1 MANTGSFTNTQS
13 LANYMIENQVIIKVI
28 DNTDNTGKYFGVD
41 AKDKDKRYV
50 LASGITNIGMDN
62 VGGLSI
68 SDFTPN
74 DGKPA
79 FKMIHKTGVLVD
91 KTVSTLSFADLA
103 KVDVF

>member
-1 MANTGSFTNTQS
+1 MANTGSFANTQS
-13 LANYMIENQVIIKVI
+13 LANYMIENKVIIKVI

-41 AKDKDKRYV
+41 TKDKRYV

-68 SDFTPN
+68 SDFTPG
-74 DGKPA
+74 DGAPG
-79 FKMIHKTGVLVD
+79 FKMIHKTGVYTD

>member
-1 MANTGSFTNTQS
+1 MANTGSFANTQS
-13 LANYMIENQVIIKVI
+13 LANYMIENKVIIKVI
-28 DNTDNTGKYFGVD
+28 DNTDKTGKYFGVD
-41 AKDKDKRYV
+41 TKDKRYV
-50 LASGITNIGMDN
+50 LATGITNIGMDN
-62 VGGLSI
+62 IEGLSI

-79 FKMIHKTGVLVD
+79 FKMVHKTGVYTD